1 MGARHR
7 DIVTSVRQAV
17 YGRAMRNRI
26 ATWINFVF
34 ASIVVL
40 GVFLQVYFIASFFT
54 GAGDSAL
61 DAHSFTGGVIVH
73 GSELIVLISGLV
85 AFWGAGKLV
94 GLSALLF
101 VFGTVQIFLAPP
113 DDDPASGWV
122 HGLHGLFALF
132 VALLAAWIA
141 YRDAQLLG
149 LRQARGAEVTSPA
162 APAPA
167 PPP

>member
-1 MGARHR
+1 
-7 DIVTSVRQAV
+7 
-17 YGRAMRNRI
+17 MRNRI
-26 ATWINFVF
+26 ATWVNFVF
-34 ASIVVL
+34 ASIVVI
-40 GVFLQVYFIASFFT
+40 GVFFQAYFIASYAS
-54 GAGDSAL
+54 GAGEGAL
-61 DAHSFTGGVIVH
+61 DAHGFTGGVIVH

-85 AFWGAGKLV
+85 AFWGAWKLV
-94 GLSALLF
+94 GMSALLF
-101 VFGTVQIFLAPP
+101 VFGTVQIFLSPP

-149 LRQARGAEVTSPA
+149 LRQTREVEMTSPA
-162 APAPA
+162 APPPA